1 MKNRNKFVA
10 LIATLALV
18 IPLASCS
25 TNSSQIEANGERSD
39 AQTAMQIDSEVAQSV
54 YPLVVETI
62 NGDMSIED
70 RPTKILSLS
79 PTATEILFAV
89 GAGDQVIAVDDQSNY
104 PAEAPTSG
112 ISGYAPNL
120 EAILALEPDL
130 VVHSYLPEDIEQ
142 GLANVGIPSL
152 PQFAAQTLEDTYQQ
166 IEQLGLVTD
175 NSDSA
180 LAQVQSMRD
189 SVDQLVARTSNL
201 DSFSFYH
208 ELDQTYYSVTSA
220 TFIGQVYDMLGLQ
233 NIADAAEGA
242 GSGYPQLSEEYIL
255 SQDPDLI
262 FLADTKC
269 CAQSIET
276 VSERN
281 GWNAL
286 TAVQSQKIIELDDD
300 IASRWGPRVVEFLE
314 AIVVAIEQIDSEVAQ
329 SVYPLV
335 VETING
341 DISIEDRPTK
351 ILSLSPTATE
361 ILFAVGAG
369 DQVIA
374 VDDQSNYP
382 AEAPTS
388 GISGYAPNLE
398 AILALEPDLVVHSY
412 LPEDIEQGL
421 ANVGIPS
428 LPQFAAQTLEDTY
441 QQIEQ
446 LGLVTDNSDSA
457 LAQVQSMRDSVD
469 QLVARTS
476 NLDSFSFYH
485 ELDQTYYSVT
495 SATFIGQVY
504 DMLGLQNIADAAEG
518 AGSGYPQLSEEY
530 ILSQDPDLIFLADTK
545 CCAQSIETVSERN
558 GWNALTAVQSQKI
571 IELDDDIASRW
582 GPRVVEF
589 LEAIVVAIE
598 QIG

>member
-62 NGDMSIED
+62 NGDISIED

-201 DSFSFYH
+201 DSFSFFH

-476 NLDSFSFYH
+476 NLDSFSFFH

>member
-62 NGDMSIED
+62 NGDISIAD

-341 DISIEDRPTK
+341 DISIADRPTK

>member
-341 DISIEDRPTK
+341 DMSIEDRPTK

>member
-39 AQTAMQIDSEVAQSV
+39 AQTAM
-54 YPLVVETI
+54 
-62 NGDMSIED
+62 
-70 RPTKILSLS
+70 
-79 PTATEILFAV
+79 
-89 GAGDQVIAVDDQSNY
+89 
-104 PAEAPTSG
+104 
-112 ISGYAPNL
+112 
-120 EAILALEPDL
+120 
-130 VVHSYLPEDIEQ
+130 
-142 GLANVGIPSL
+142 
-152 PQFAAQTLEDTYQQ
+152 
-166 IEQLGLVTD
+166 
-175 NSDSA
+175 
-180 LAQVQSMRD
+180 
-189 SVDQLVARTSNL
+189 
-201 DSFSFYH
+201 
-208 ELDQTYYSVTSA
+208 
-220 TFIGQVYDMLGLQ
+220 
-233 NIADAAEGA
+233 
-242 GSGYPQLSEEYIL
+242 
-255 SQDPDLI
+255 
-262 FLADTKC
+262 
-269 CAQSIET
+269 
-276 VSERN
+276 
-281 GWNAL
+281 
-286 TAVQSQKIIELDDD
+286 
-300 IASRWGPRVVEFLE
+300 
-314 AIVVAIEQIDSEVAQ
+314 QIDSEVAQ

-476 NLDSFSFYH
+476 NLDSFSFFH

>member
-39 AQTAMQIDSEVAQSV
+39 AQAAMQMDSEVAQSA

-62 NGDMSIED
+62 NGDISIAD

-329 SVYPLV
+329 SAYPLV

-341 DISIEDRPTK
+341 DISIADRPTK

>member
-39 AQTAMQIDSEVAQSV
+39 AQTAMQMDSEVAQSV

-341 DISIEDRPTK
+341 DMSIEDRPTK